1 MNESKK
7 INPESELVLSVDPGL
22 ATIGWAVLEVLGQ
35 RIALRDSGAIL
46 TSSDSLPSER
56 LRLIYT
62 EMGRI
67 LDCWAPDVMAVEELF
82 FAKNQTTAL
91 KVGQAVGVILLA
103 GANRNLPVVEY
114 KPMEVKMSVVGY
126 GNAEK
131 KQVQYMVTRIL
142 NLKEAPQPDDV
153 ADAMAIGICHATSRT
168 MKRLT
173 RTG

>member
-1 MNESKK
+1 MSETKK

-22 ATIGWAVLEVLGQ
+22 ATIGWAVLELLGS

-46 TSSDSLPSER
+46 TNPDQSTSER
-56 LRLIYT
+56 LRIIYL
-62 EMGRI
+62 EMGKI
-67 LDCWAPDVMAVEELF
+67 LHCWNPDVMAVEELF

-91 KVGQAVGVILLA
+91 KVGQAAGVILLA

-142 NLKEAPQPDDV
+142 NLKEVPKPDDV
-153 ADAMAIGICHATSRT
+153 ADAMAIGICHATSRK
-168 MKRLT
+168 MKKLT